1 MLGKRPLKMF
11 RSATSDPAERGQKP
25 TCAEAGQFSAKQPQ
39 LAVTVARTTREI
51 AAGLLLSL
59 VLHPALGQEGK
70 AVEALNG
77 SASADWSYSDGPY
90 TTIQSYGASATVNVP
105 LWRFLGG
112 SVFASSYRERFEA
125 DYSDLLLGGP
135 YAFSRG
141 DSTLGAALFL
151 RTPELG
157 RLGFNYRETVQ
168 SNQFAYAGNLQAYL
182 ARWTVVAGIE
192 RVGIKDVW
200 TSQETTARV
209 ADNSYPIGA
218 SFYPLDELRLDAR
231 ANVFERD
238 VGRIY
243 SATVE
248 WLPAFLGLPI
258 SARFSYSHVTG
269 DVVFATNNTYGVS
282 ITYFFA
288 PTLSLLTLDR
298 VFR

>member
-1 MLGKRPLKMF
+1 MI
-11 RSATSDPAERGQKP
+11 
-25 TCAEAGQFSAKQPQ
+25 CARRKIE
-39 LAVTVARTTREI
+39 L

-59 VLHPALGQEGK
+59 VLHPSLGLEGK
-70 AVEALNG
+70 AVEAHNG

-90 TTIQSYGASATVNVP
+90 TTIQTYGATATLNVP
-105 LWRFLGG
+105 VWRFLGG
-112 SVFASSYRERFEA
+112 SVFASSFRERTTA

-135 YAFSRG
+135 YAASRG
-141 DSTLGAALFL
+141 DSILGAAVFL

-168 SNQFAYAGNLQAYL
+168 SNQFAYAGDLQAYL
-182 ARWTVVAGIE
+182 ARWTLAAGVERAGIE
-192 RVGIKDVW
+192 NVW
-200 TSQETTARV
+200 TSPTTTARI
-209 ADNSYPIGA
+209 ADNNYLVGA

-243 SATVE
+243 SAAVE

-258 SARFSYSHVTG
+258 SARFSYSHITG

-298 VFR
+298 AFR

>member
-1 MLGKRPLKMF
+1 M
-11 RSATSDPAERGQKP
+11 SPAGQKL

-39 LAVTVARTTREI
+39 LAVTLARTTREV

-59 VLHPALGQEGK
+59 ALHAASGQEGK
-70 AVEALNG
+70 AVDALNG

-90 TTIQSYGASATVNVP
+90 MTIQSYGASATLNVP

-112 SVFASSYRERFEA
+112 SAFASSFRERTKG

-141 DSTLGAALFL
+141 DSILGAALFL

-157 RLGFNYRETVQ
+157 RLGFNYRETAQ
-168 SNQFAYAGNLQAYL
+168 SDRFAYAGDLQAYL

-192 RVGIKDVW
+192 RAGIKDVW
-200 TSQETTARV
+200 TSPTTTARF
-209 ADNSYPIGA
+209 ASNTYLIGA

-243 SATVE
+243 TAAVE
-248 WLPAFLGLPI
+248 WVPAFLGTPI
-258 SARFSYSHVTG
+258 SARFSYSRVTG
-269 DVVFATNNTYGVS
+269 DAVFATNNTYGVS

-288 PTLSLLTLDR
+288 PTLSLLNLDR
-298 VFR
+298 AFR